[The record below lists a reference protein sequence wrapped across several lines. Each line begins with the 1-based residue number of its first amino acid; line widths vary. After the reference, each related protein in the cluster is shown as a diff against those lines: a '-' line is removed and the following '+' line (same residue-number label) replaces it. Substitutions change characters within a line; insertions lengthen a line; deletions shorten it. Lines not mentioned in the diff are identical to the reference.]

1 MPCSEVNRPSVIL
14 EPVSRGFL
22 ISGFEIFILFVG
34 LSMVFGQQIT
44 MYTVGLEIQR
54 VAQSD
59 WRTSD

>member
-1 MPCSEVNRPSVIL
+1 
-14 EPVSRGFL
+14 
-22 ISGFEIFILFVG
+22 
-34 LSMVFGQQIT
+34 MVFGQQIT

>member
-34 LSMVFGQQIT
+34 LSMVFDQKAS
-44 MYTVGLEIQR
+44 MYAVGMRDEVGCTVDDAGL
-54 VAQSD
+54 
-59 WRTSD
+59 